1 MQHLT
6 VQVKKTKNQYQHLV
20 AHEQQGKEVAAQVR
34 MGFESLGNLPN
45 PIKSIDTVQRDRKK
59 RIICGK
65 HSQIAILKIDL
76 NSNQSTD
83 EKLNE
88 RQNMKANM

>member
-1 MQHLT
+1 M
-6 VQVKKTKNQYQHLV
+6 
-20 AHEQQGKEVAAQVR
+20 AHKQQGEKKAAAQVR
-34 MGFESLGNLPN
+34 MGFKSPGNCPN
-45 PIKSIDTVQRDRKK
+45 SIRCIDTGQRDRKK

-76 NSNQSTD
+76 KCNQSTD
-83 EKLNE
+83 EKLNG